1 MLNWE
6 AIARSEAHPVR
17 LAILERMLSPPPA
30 GDPGW
35 SASTLAEALGLG
47 LATTSH
53 HVRLLRE
60 RGLLVELGR
69 RQVRGAMQTFLSLSG
84 AALDG

>member
-1 MLNWE
+1 MVS
-6 AIARSEAHPVR
+6 A
-17 LAILERMLSPPPA
+17 PPEDDPA
-30 GDPGW
+30 W
-35 SASTLAEALGLG
+35 SSSTLAETLGLP

-60 RGLLVELGR
+60 RGLLVEVGR
-69 RQVRGAMQTFLSLSG
+69 RQVRGAMRTFLGLSE